1 MKDVAAGVYRL
12 LREDKARQLT
22 GALKT
27 LDGHL
32 MVVALESSRE
42 NAVNLFHSGIFIFSM
57 KKKIRNMFIDVIQIQ
72 AFELLVFTRI
82 KSKTSPPIL
91 RVVIFASKGWQ
102 RPFWGISSAWVLI

>member
-1 MKDVAAGVYRL
+1 
-12 LREDKARQLT
+12 
-22 GALKT
+22 
-27 LDGHL
+27 

-57 KKKIRNMFIDVIQIQ
+57 KKIRNMFIDVIQIQ